1 MSGEV
6 LLWTVVYTAGFVL
19 VAVLVVPRFLGVPNF
34 LDKWI
39 ENRRTSIRNAEWSRA
54 SSLLQA
60 RRPTE
65 TGSYYDDEWQDA
77 LIEVGAPHDRVV
89 AYFKFRDQQRKK
101 VQGQ

>member
-1 MSGEV
+1 MSGET
-6 LLWTVVYTAGFVL
+6 LLWIVVFTVGFVL
-19 VAVLVVPRFLGVPNF
+19 VAVLVIPRFLGMPNV

-39 ENRRTSIRNAEWSRA
+39 ETRRTSIRYAEWSRA
-54 SSLLQA
+54 SALLQA

-77 LIEVGAPHDRVV
+77 LIEVGAPRDRVV